1 MAGVRYP
8 VVERLRIGDVMTA
21 MASVGAPVVSPVQPL
36 AGGAVGAWEVARSDG
51 ASSVLTWR
59 PSLEGHD
66 RTAEVQRVAELVAI
80 ARTAGIP
87 APRYED
93 IIPLPGGSVVV
104 LQEFVE
110 GVRPTA
116 APGLVASLLE
126 LSDRRRDL
134 LSGPSHQIEG
144 TPLYLTEDGPG
155 FCLHGPLR
163 DHDKRTRRL
172 LDWIEAVGR
181 SEPQVVD
188 GADVVHFDY
197 HLGNV
202 LVAPDDP
209 SVVVAIV
216 DWDGVNTG
224 DVAIDGVIL
233 ALDLVLYDAD
243 AAIVDQVADHLR
255 QTTSEQRLRSYW
267 AHGLL
272 RLVDWRLRHS
282 PQDDLAWMPR
292 AEALARV

>member
-8 VVERLRIGDVMTA
+8 VVKRLRIGDVMAA
-21 MASVGAPVVSPVQPL
+21 MASVGAPVVSLVRPL

-59 PSLEGHD
+59 SSREGHD

-80 ARTAGIP
+80 ARTAGVP
-87 APRYED
+87 APCYED
-93 IIPLPGGSVVV
+93 IIPLQDGSVVV

-116 APGLVASLLE
+116 APGIVASLLD

-134 LSGPSHQIEG
+134 LTGPGHQIEG

-172 LDWIEAVGR
+172 LDWIEAVGT
-181 SEPQVVD
+181 SEPDVVV
-188 GADVVHFDY
+188 GTDVVHFDY

-209 SVVVAIV
+209 SVVVAIL

-243 AAIVDQVADHLR
+243 AAIIDQVVDHLR
-255 QTTSEQRLRSYW
+255 QTTPEQRLRSYW

>member
-1 MAGVRYP
+1 VTYP
-8 VVERLRIGDVMTA
+8 VVKRLEIGAVLNA

-36 AGGAVGAWEVARSDG
+36 AGGAVGAWKVARSSG
-51 ASSVLTWR
+51 ELSVLTWR
-59 PSLEGHD
+59 SSREGYD
-66 RTAEVQRVAELVAI
+66 MAAEVQRVSELVAI
-80 ARTAGIP
+80 ARTAGVP

-93 IIPLPGGSVVV
+93 IIPLPDGSVVV
-104 LQEFVE
+104 LQEFVH

-116 APGLVASLLE
+116 GRAVIASLLD
-126 LSDRRRDL
+126 LTDRRRDVL
-134 LSGPSHQIEG
+134 AGSSYPIEG

-163 DHDKRTRRL
+163 EDERARRL
-172 LDWIEAVGR
+172 LDWIETVGS
-181 SEPQVVD
+181 SEPDLVV

-202 LVAPDDP
+202 LVAPEDP

-216 DWDGVNTG
+216 DWDGANAG

-233 ALDLVLYDAD
+233 ALDLVLYGAD
-243 AAIVDQVADHLR
+243 AAVVDQVVDHLR
-255 QTTSEQRLRSYW
+255 QTTPEKRLRACW

-282 PQDDLAWMPR
+282 PHDDLAWMQR

>member
-1 MAGVRYP
+1 MAGVSYP
-8 VVERLRIGDVMTA
+8 VVKRLRIGDVLTA
-21 MASVGAPVVSPVQPL
+21 MASVGAPVVSPVRPL
-36 AGGAVGAWEVARSDG
+36 AGGAVGAWEVARPGG

-59 PSLEGHD
+59 SSREGYD
-66 RTAEVQRVAELVAI
+66 MTVEVQRVAELVAI
-80 ARTAGIP
+80 ARTAGVP

-93 IIPLPGGSVVV
+93 IIPLPDGSVVV
-104 LQEFVE
+104 LQELVE

-116 APGLVASLLE
+116 APRIVASLLDFI
-126 LSDRRRDL
+126 DRRRDL
-134 LSGPSHQIEG
+134 LSGPSHQLKG

-163 DHDKRTRRL
+163 DHNKRTRRL
-172 LDWIEAVGR
+172 LDWIETVGR
-181 SEPQVVD
+181 SEPDVVV

-243 AAIVDQVADHLR
+243 AVVVDQIADHLR
-255 QTTSEQRLRSYW
+255 QTTPEHRLRSYW

-272 RLVDWRLRHS
+272 RLVDWRLRYS
-282 PQDDLAWMPR
+282 PEDDLAWMPR
-292 AEALARV
+292 AQALAHV